1 MAKSQAKKKREH
13 RLRNG
18 GRDVS
23 SSRGSTPSFSTHER
37 MTKSKKEILNKR
49 KHKNPY
55 DHTAVDD
62 KDFFRPKKPPS
73 ILLYRFFLKRGIFLC
88 FFHTIY

>member
-18 GRDVS
+18 GRDVLL
-23 SSRGSTPSFSTHER
+23 SRGSTHER

-62 KDFFRPKKPPS
+62 KDFFVPQKAA
-73 ILLYRFFLKRGIFLC
+73 
-88 FFHTIY
+88 

>member
-18 GRDVS
+18 GRDVLL
-23 SSRGSTPSFSTHER
+23 SRGSTPSFSTHER

-49 KHKNPY
+49 EHKNPY

-62 KDFFRPKKPPS
+62 KDFFVPQKAA
-73 ILLYRFFLKRGIFLC
+73 
-88 FFHTIY
+88 

>member
-23 SSRGSTPSFSTHER
+23 SSRGSTPSFSTHE
-37 MTKSKKEILNKR
+37 KNDKKQKR
-49 KHKNPY
+49 
-55 DHTAVDD
+55 
-62 KDFFRPKKPPS
+62 DFE
-73 ILLYRFFLKRGIFLC
+73 
-88 FFHTIY
+88 

>member
-18 GRDVS
+18 GRDVLL
-23 SSRGSTPSFSTHER
+23 SRGSTPSFSTHER

-55 DHTAVDD
+55 DHTAVMIRI
-62 KDFFRPKKPPS
+62 FLCPKKPPS
-73 ILLYRFFLKRGIFLC
+73 IRLYRFFLKKGMFFR

>member
-1 MAKSQAKKKREH
+1 MAKSQAKKKRGH

-18 GRDVS
+18 GRDVLL
-23 SSRGSTPSFSTHER
+23 SRGSTPSFSTHGR

-62 KDFFRPKKPPS
+62 KDFFCAPKSRLAFIS
-73 ILLYRFFLKRGIFLC
+73 IVSF
-88 FFHTIY
+88 

>member
-18 GRDVS
+18 GRDVL

-37 MTKSKKEILNKR
+37 MTKSK
-49 KHKNPY
+49 
-55 DHTAVDD
+55 
-62 KDFFRPKKPPS
+62 
-73 ILLYRFFLKRGIFLC
+73 
-88 FFHTIY
+88 

>member
-13 RLRNG
+13 LLRNG
-18 GRDVS
+18 GRDVLL
-23 SSRGSTPSFSTHER
+23 SRGSTPSFSTHES

-62 KDFFRPKKPPS
+62 KDFFVPQKPPS
-73 ILLYRFFLKRGIFLC
+73 IRLYRFFLKKGMFFR